1 MQTQYL
7 PLSVMEIDAGV
18 KIPDTFFARE
28 DPSFVVGAAQRDSDA
43 RALMLTEVD
52 LKWLMAGQGWWINTE
67 RFHFEPSYAAGILH
81 SALASPCDALRACA
95 ATLQAQLDC
104 CDLCRPRGPS

>member
-7 PLSVMEIDAGV
+7 PIPVMEIDAGV
-18 KIPDTFFARE
+18 KITDTFLARKDE
-28 DPSFVVGAAQRDSDA
+28 SFVVGAAQRNFDA
-43 RALMLTEVD
+43 RALLLTEVD
-52 LKWLMAGQGWWINTE
+52 FKWLMAGQGWWINTD

-104 CDLCRPRGPS
+104 IDPCCTRGPS